1 MGNESSLPLELGAT
15 FDADEIKRLG
25 KRYREAGHYWVVLM
39 MFLLT
44 GSRSLIWTT
53 PGP

>member
-25 KRYREAGHYWVVLM
+25 KRYGPERVKGAGANV
-39 MFLLT
+39 
-44 GSRSLIWTT
+44 GC
-53 PGP
+53 

>member
-25 KRYREAGHYWVVLM
+25 KREGSISVEQDSQQSALVTVTSVLV
-39 MFLLT
+39 
-44 GSRSLIWTT
+44 
-53 PGP
+53 